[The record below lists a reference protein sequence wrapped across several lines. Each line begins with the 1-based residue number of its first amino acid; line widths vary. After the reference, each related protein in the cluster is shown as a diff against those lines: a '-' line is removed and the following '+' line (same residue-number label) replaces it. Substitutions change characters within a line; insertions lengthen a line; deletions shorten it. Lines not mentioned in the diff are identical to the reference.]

1 MLKLMLVDDDK
12 ILWEI
17 PLQARQWD
25 RRKLRREL
33 DNMEQEN
40 QRFEKLFNAMA
51 SRSRMRMMRT
61 IVYQNEVPIG
71 FTELMNRLDM
81 NPKIVSESTKR
92 LRITGLIEKNKEGKY
107 KPTRQ
112 GEAQFLMMNI
122 AMKRMLEFLEEL

>member
-12 ILWEI
+12 IIWEI
-17 PLQARQWD
+17 PLQAGQWD
-25 RRKLRREL
+25 RRKLRKEL

-51 SRSRMRMMRT
+51 NRNRMRMMRT

-71 FTELMNRLDM
+71 FTELMNKLDM

-92 LRITGLIEKNKEGKY
+92 LRITGLIEKNIEGKY

>member
-12 ILWEI
+12 IIWEI

-25 RRKLRREL
+25 RRKLRKEL

-40 QRFEKLFNAMA
+40 QKFEKLFNAMA
-51 SRSRMRMMRT
+51 NRSRMRMMRT

-92 LRITGLIEKNKEGKY
+92 LRITGLIEKNKDGKY

>member
-12 ILWEI
+12 IIWEI
-17 PLQARQWD
+17 PLQAGQWD
-25 RRKLRREL
+25 RRKLRKEL

-51 SRSRMRMMRT
+51 NRNRMRMMRT

-92 LRITGLIEKNKEGKY
+92 LRITGLIEKNIEGKY

>member
-12 ILWEI
+12 IIWEI
-17 PLQARQWD
+17 PLQAGQWD

-61 IVYQNEVPIG
+61 IVYQNEAPIG